1 MVVSTL
7 ISIMSNHGDRSSS
20 FPYQYENKLYTDP
33 ILFYKACLQQHQLK
47 LGVMNQ
53 HSNTKRKVI
62 AKRPISPLPMAVI
75 PQARWKVVKNPVS
88 KSNIVMGK
96 VLYHRVLKK

>member
-1 MVVSTL
+1 MPHREDL
-7 ISIMSNHGDRSSS
+7 SICHTNH
-20 FPYQYENKLYTDP
+20 YQPRLYTDP
-33 ILFYKACLQQHQLK
+33 ILYYKACLQQHQLK
-47 LGVMNQ
+47 LGGRNQ
-53 HSNTKRKVI
+53 YSNTKRKVI

>member
-1 MVVSTL
+1 MPHREDL
-7 ISIMSNHGDRSSS
+7 SICHTNH
-20 FPYQYENKLYTDP
+20 YQPRLYTDP
-33 ILFYKACLQQHQLK
+33 ILYYKACLQQHQLK

>member
-1 MVVSTL
+1 
-7 ISIMSNHGDRSSS
+7 
-20 FPYQYENKLYTDP
+20 
-33 ILFYKACLQQHQLK
+33 
-47 LGVMNQ
+47 MNQ